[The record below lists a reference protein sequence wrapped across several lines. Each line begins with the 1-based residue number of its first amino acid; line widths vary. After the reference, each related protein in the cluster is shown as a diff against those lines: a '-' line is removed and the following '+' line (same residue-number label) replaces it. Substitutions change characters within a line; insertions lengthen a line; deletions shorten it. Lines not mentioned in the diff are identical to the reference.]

1 MLPYDSK
8 LLSKFNDKNPT
19 NPAVPSAGV
28 QAQSQ
33 QPKGMHFTLR
43 LLSYLDS
50 EWSLAL
56 HI

>member
-50 EWSLAL
+50 E
-56 HI
+56 